1 MKAYKVIAFCV
12 AQFLRIWVSAT
23 VFVATYVPMSALAY
37 AERGYKA
44 IGGEIIPPI
53 ILTAVAWVGM
63 GWLTETLYKEYVA
76 EIRLIRA
83 AKAMRRFSQGVDRWQ
98 RKEQKKK
105 PSEDGKR
112 KCTRQV

>member
-1 MKAYKVIAFCV
+1 MKTYKVIAFCV
-12 AQFLRIWVSAT
+12 AQFLRIWVSAA
-23 VFVATYVPMSALAY
+23 VLVATYVPMSALAY

-83 AKAMRRFSQGVDRWQ
+83 AKANS
-98 RKEQKKK
+98 RKEKTDDEHK
-105 PSEDGKR
+105 G
-112 KCTRQV
+112 

>member
-1 MKAYKVIAFCV
+1 MKAYKVIAFFI
-12 AQFLRIWVSAT
+12 AQFLRIWVSVA
-23 VFVATYVPMSALAY
+23 VLVATYVPMSALAY

-83 AKAMRRFSQGVDRWQ
+83 AKANN
-98 RKEQKKK
+98 RKEKADAEPPAIVEMEITIKD
-105 PSEDGKR
+105 ETD
-112 KCTRQV
+112 

>member
-12 AQFLRIWVSAT
+12 AQLLRVWVSAA
-23 VFVATYVPMSALAY
+23 VLVATYVPMSALAY

-53 ILTAVAWVGM
+53 MLTAVAWVGM

-76 EIRLIRA
+76 EIRLMRA
-83 AKAMRRFSQGVDRWQ
+83 ARANNRREKTDDE
-98 RKEQKKK
+98 RK
-105 PSEDGKR
+105 R
-112 KCTRQV
+112 